1 MTHINQ
7 LNAETRLKANIED
20 VGDRLAALLIAV
32 YRLPIDQRKLV
43 LTQMEHN
50 YEEMVI
56 NRQKPAEDEPVC
68 SVCNGDG
75 YIDID
80 GDCGDHGWDK
90 IGEKACPVCYPPYE
104 DPIQD

>member
-1 MTHINQ
+1 MKSMTSVNEMNERTRNQ
-7 LNAETRLKANIED
+7 RIRD
-20 VGDRLAALLIAV
+20 DFGALLIAV
-32 YRLPIDQRKLV
+32 YRLPLEQRKIV
-43 LTQMEHN
+43 LEQFEK
-50 YEEMVI
+50 
-56 NRQKPAEDEPVC
+56 NRRTAIAERLKPADEEVC

-90 IGEKACPVCYPPYE
+90 IGEKACPECYPPYE